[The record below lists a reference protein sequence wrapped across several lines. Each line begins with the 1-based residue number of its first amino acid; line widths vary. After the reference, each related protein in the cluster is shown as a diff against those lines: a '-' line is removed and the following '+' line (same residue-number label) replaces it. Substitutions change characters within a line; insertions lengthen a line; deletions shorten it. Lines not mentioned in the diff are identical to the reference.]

1 MASLKQNANE
11 MLEEGSNAV
20 INVVNLDSKYKL
32 VRRGVAG
39 DGSCFFHALFSD
51 ICGKTYFDL
60 DSGDK
65 KNAIER
71 LRNNIVAKL
80 DTVEKF
86 KKLANGALVYVLST
100 QLINNLLLDFVNTN
114 DKYKTKIDSLKT
126 KILSCLSH
134 IADATKY
141 KELFDRNFTE
151 DKTEIQDLI
160 TNLIQKAFGKYKSNL
175 TNPSSHIGD
184 EHISL
189 IHTYLKVNILFIT
202 PKGRLYIRDKEVD
215 CKANGLPF
223 ILMYYVN
230 NNHYEPIFRK
240 ENNDT
245 YNGFFNEKDEM
256 IFQILKT
263 C

>member
-51 ICGKTYFDL
+51 ICGKTYFNLNSD
-60 DSGDK
+60 DK
-65 KNAIER
+65 KNVIQQ
-71 LRNNIVAKL
+71 LRDRIVAKL
-80 DTVEKF
+80 DSVEKF
-86 KKLANGALVYVLST
+86 IKLANGALVYVLST
-100 QLINNLLLDFVNTN
+100 QLINKLLLDFVNTN

-126 KILSCLSH
+126 KILSC

-141 KELFDRNFTE
+141 EELVDKNFTE
-151 DKTEIQDLI
+151 DNRKIKDLI
-160 TNLIQKAFGKYKSNL
+160 TTLIERAFEKYKLNL

-189 IHTYLKVNILFIT
+189 IHNYLKVNILFIT

-256 IFQILKT
+256 ISQILKT